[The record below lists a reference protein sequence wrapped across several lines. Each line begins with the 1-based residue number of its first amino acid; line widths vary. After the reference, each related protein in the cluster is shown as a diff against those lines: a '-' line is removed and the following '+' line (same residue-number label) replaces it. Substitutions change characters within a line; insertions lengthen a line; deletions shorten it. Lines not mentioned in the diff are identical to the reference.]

1 MEKQI
6 KEWVEHHLPSK
17 TNEDLWDLQAAI
29 LTELSRRDDVQ
40 YRVRASK
47 ESLDEKFR
55 EIGVIWTIKWSIRL
69 KNLVKEGANTPN
81 MRLPLVIGRKKE
93 VEVKENSKKLTF
105 SV

>member
-1 MEKQI
+1 MEKQLH
-6 KEWVEHHLPSK
+6 EWVDKHLPSK

-55 EIGVIWTIKWSIRL
+55 ELGVI
-69 KNLVKEGANTPN
+69 
-81 MRLPLVIGRKKE
+81 
-93 VEVKENSKKLTF
+93 
-105 SV
+105 

>member
-1 MEKQI
+1 MEKQLH
-6 KEWVEHHLPSK
+6 EWVEKHLPSK

-55 EIGVIWTIKWSIRL
+55 EIGVI
-69 KNLVKEGANTPN
+69 
-81 MRLPLVIGRKKE
+81 
-93 VEVKENSKKLTF
+93 
-105 SV
+105 

>member
-1 MEKQI
+1 MKSGAILGLEWDTKKLVLSKGMERQI
-6 KEWVEHHLPSK
+6 QEWVEKHLPSK

-55 EIGVIWTIKWSIRL
+55 EIGVI
-69 KNLVKEGANTPN
+69 
-81 MRLPLVIGRKKE
+81 
-93 VEVKENSKKLTF
+93 
-105 SV
+105 

>member
-1 MEKQI
+1 MKSGAILGLEWDTKKLVLSKGMERQI

-47 ESLDEKFR
+47 ESLNEKFR
-55 EIGVIWTIKWSIRL
+55 EIGVI
-69 KNLVKEGANTPN
+69 
-81 MRLPLVIGRKKE
+81 
-93 VEVKENSKKLTF
+93 
-105 SV
+105 

>member
-1 MEKQI
+1 MEKQLH
-6 KEWVEHHLPSK
+6 EWVDKHLPSK

-55 EIGVIWTIKWSIRL
+55 EAIISKIPSARL
-69 KNLVKEGANTPN
+69 GKADDIANAVLFLCSNKSNYINGETLHVN
-81 MRLPLVIGRKKE
+81 GGLYMA
-93 VEVKENSKKLTF
+93 
-105 SV
+105 

>member
-1 MEKQI
+1 MKSGAILGLEWDTKKLVLFKSMERQI
-6 KEWVEHHLPSK
+6 QEWVEKHLPSK

-55 EIGVIWTIKWSIRL
+55 EIGVI
-69 KNLVKEGANTPN
+69 
-81 MRLPLVIGRKKE
+81 
-93 VEVKENSKKLTF
+93 
-105 SV
+105 

>member
-1 MEKQI
+1 MERQLH
-6 KEWVEHHLPSK
+6 EWVDKHLPSK

-55 EIGVIWTIKWSIRL
+55 EIGVI
-69 KNLVKEGANTPN
+69 
-81 MRLPLVIGRKKE
+81 
-93 VEVKENSKKLTF
+93 
-105 SV
+105 

>member
-1 MEKQI
+1 MKSGAILGLEWGTKKLVLFKGMERQI
-6 KEWVEHHLPSK
+6 QEWVEKHLPSK

-55 EIGVIWTIKWSIRL
+55 EIGVI
-69 KNLVKEGANTPN
+69 
-81 MRLPLVIGRKKE
+81 
-93 VEVKENSKKLTF
+93 
-105 SV
+105 

>member
-1 MEKQI
+1 MEKQLH
-6 KEWVEHHLPSK
+6 EWVDKHLPSK

-55 EIGVIWTIKWSIRL
+55 EIGVI
-69 KNLVKEGANTPN
+69 
-81 MRLPLVIGRKKE
+81 
-93 VEVKENSKKLTF
+93 
-105 SV
+105 